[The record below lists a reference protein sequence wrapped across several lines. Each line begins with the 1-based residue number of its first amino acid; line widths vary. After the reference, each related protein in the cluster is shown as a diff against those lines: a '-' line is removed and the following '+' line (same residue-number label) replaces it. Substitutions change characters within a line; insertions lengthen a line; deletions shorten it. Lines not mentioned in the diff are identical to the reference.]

1 MERGAR
7 SSLLNPQIRMKEI
20 EERAAECLKAARKM
34 YKEAYDME
42 LSESES
48 QQLLQNLISYIAY
61 DDVIPHMGNIE
72 ADMANMKAVKA
83 YINKQV

>member
-1 MERGAR
+1 
-7 SSLLNPQIRMKEI
+7 
-20 EERAAECLKAARKM
+20 M

-61 DDVIPHMGNIE
+61 NDVIPHMGNIE